1 MYEKAEKRLD
11 DFYEKYDNF
20 YTPIQKD
27 QDWYNEN
34 VIGKFRRGIDELYAR
49 GEDPLRTASG
59 RAKLAQLARSIDVG
73 TVNKLR
79 SSRDYANEYIKAAG
93 ALDASGKYNPELER
107 YLGRDLSSWDTAGSG
122 KVWQF
127 SSPTENKSIDDII
140 EPVIK
145 NLEYS
150 YDEARTKQAN
160 DGNDY
165 YTVTEDRIRSTIDD
179 AMPDLMQN
187 NTIGGYYYNQALQQ
201 TGDPEAAKQLYTQW
215 LVDRGRDHLK
225 ERFTPNE
232 FKKLER
238 EFQYK
243 KQLENMRYNHDLDV
257 AGVKAAGKGS
267 TTDPRYSATMNMV
280 VDSEGALRGQ
290 LMTYANANAIKALDD
305 EDSVL
310 KETIKEMTAN
320 PKKYSQKQVDN
331 IIARV
336 NNQTNRRISVGLEG
350 VAEQVNG
357 IANKTSGIFGGTY
370 FTDTPEKLNTI
381 LRDLSSQASMTT
393 ASNLLKQFGTPTG
406 DGGVVLGA
414 HRNRMTGVGEVM
426 EDVLTRGYNDGKEH
440 KSIDN
445 ALKHLK
451 SGNLAKYRPS
461 WTAGAFDIRNEV
473 DDSTWWT
480 SGNKEFWPTGN
491 VVSGDKYYYVEI
503 SNSPTDHDE
512 CCWFKVERDKVAGG
526 GINPVISSLTQ
537 EVDDAFMKQYSSS
550 NVIGNQQ
557 SAV

>member
-34 VIGKFRRGIDELYAR
+34 VIGKFRKGIDELYAR

-243 KQLENMRYNHDLDV
+243 KQLENMRYQHDMNV
-257 AGVKAAGKGS
+257 AAIKAAGKEGGG
-267 TTDPRYSATMNMV
+267 DPRYSATMNMV

-290 LMTYANANAIKALDD
+290 LMTYVNNTKAIESLDKEDKLVNAEIRKLYEQDPIKNRDLINNLALQQINKRNAI
-305 EDSVL
+305 
-310 KETIKEMTAN
+310 
-320 PKKYSQKQVDN
+320 
-331 IIARV
+331 
-336 NNQTNRRISVGLEG
+336 GLEG
-350 VAEQVNG
+350 VADQVNG

-426 EDVLTRGYNDGKEH
+426 EDVLTRGYNDGKQH

-461 WTAGAFDIRNEV
+461 WTAGNFDIRNEV
-473 DDSTWWT
+473 DDDTWWT

-512 CCWFKVERDKVAGG
+512 CCWFKVERDKVKGG